1 MSRLV
6 VTVGIPR
13 DGDAVVLRGP
23 DRDYQAHRDYI
34 QDLRRKLP
42 SGRDEIVVMASGV
55 SNGIAK
61 RIKCDLSALASPS
74 LADGATE
81 EKKATS
87 EGGPTAEPKAT
98 TRRKPL
104 PKG

>member
-13 DGDAVVLRGP
+13 DGEAVVLRGP

-34 QDLRRKLP
+34 AELRRTLP
-42 SGRDEIVVMASGV
+42 AGRDEIVVLAAGV

-61 RIKCDLSALASPS
+61 RIKCDLSALGG
-74 LADGATE
+74 DGKEVEAKPE
-81 EKKATS
+81 APGEA
-87 EGGPTAEPKAT
+87 ARAT
-98 TRRKPL
+98 TEAPATGGRRKPL

>member
-13 DGDAVVLRGP
+13 DGEAVVLRGP

-34 QDLRRKLP
+34 AELRRTLP
-42 SGRDEIVVMASGV
+42 AGRDEIVVLAAGV

-61 RIKCDLSALASPS
+61 RIKCDLSALGDAAQASPS

-81 EKKATS
+81 EARPAT
-87 EGGPTAEPKAT
+87 GG
-98 TRRKPL
+98 RRKPL